1 MAKFNITYHLA
12 TSPPHSLSRAAGL
25 HPVDATLPRHR
36 AFAFQSQSFLNHCII
51 VLALLVLVAF
61 CVPAHS
67 SGQSLNEKKIV
78 QNIDV
83 IVVGAGIA
91 GISAA
96 AELQKQGKSVLVL
109 EARDRLGG
117 RTWSVRHKSVL
128 LEMGASWLHGLENNP
143 LAQFARNKGLKLL
156 APTDWDHNVS
166 YDEAGDVIEDIAEV
180 RERWLGVIDQYAE
193 RYQSAE
199 PDASLQM
206 LMDDAQK
213 TGDLSFVSD
222 QLHRAFINS
231 VYEQEWAA
239 DSAALSVQA
248 LDDGEEYLG
257 EDAMLR
263 QGFVEIL
270 SILAKDLA
278 IELNQAV
285 TSIDYSSLGDNSK
298 VVVTSRLKK
307 WTADKVLITVPL
319 GVLQAGNIK
328 FTPEL
333 PVKKQQAMTHIG
345 MGVLNKVWLEFP
357 EVFWGDVSS
366 INFVSE
372 DKGRFS
378 EWLSLAQDFGKPYLL
393 AFNAAE
399 FGQKL
404 EAFSDAE
411 IIEDAMLVLRSAYG
425 DDVPEPTSYLISR
438 WHSDP
443 YSRGSYSFLRQG
455 GRPEHREDL
464 ADTVADKLF
473 FAGEATSTRFPATVH
488 GAYMSGLRE
497 AKKILE
503 LSSSAGLRSSPES
516 LQNKAESKI
525 TADKDLVEDEIGN
538 TKLKVNINS
547 TVQKEGS
554 DVIGTPTEDGG
565 R

>member
-1 MAKFNITYHLA
+1 M
-12 TSPPHSLSRAAGL
+12 
-25 HPVDATLPRHR
+25 
-36 AFAFQSQSFLNHCII
+36 
-51 VLALLVLVAF
+51 VLVTF

-67 SGQSLNEKKIV
+67 SEQSLSEKEIV
-78 QNIDV
+78 QSIDV
-83 IVVGAGIA
+83 IVVGAGVA

-143 LAQFARNKGLKLL
+143 LVPLARKEGLSLL
-156 APTDWDHNVS
+156 APTDWNHNVS
-166 YDEAGDVIEDIAEV
+166 YDDAGEVIEDIAEL
-180 RERWLGVIDQYAE
+180 RDRWLGVIDQYAQ
-193 RYQSAE
+193 RYQSTE
-199 PDASLQM
+199 PNASLQM

-222 QLHRAFINS
+222 QLHQAFINS
-231 VYEQEWAA
+231 MYEQEWAA
-239 DSAALSVQA
+239 DAAALSVQA
-248 LDDGEEYLG
+248 LDDGEEYQG
-257 EDAMLR
+257 QDVMLR
-263 QGFVEIL
+263 QGFGEIL
-270 SILAKDLA
+270 SILSKGLT
-278 IELNQAV
+278 IELNQAI
-285 TSIDYSSLGDNSK
+285 TSIDYSSSNVNSK
-298 VVVTSRLKK
+298 VVVKSRLKR
-307 WTADKVLITVPL
+307 WVADKVLVTVPL
-319 GVLQAGNIK
+319 GVLQSGDIK
-328 FTPEL
+328 FIPEL
-333 PVKKQQAMTHIG
+333 PTKKQQAMAHIG

-357 EVFWGDVSS
+357 EVFWDDVSS
-366 INFVSE
+366 INFVGE

-378 EWLSLAQDFGKPYLL
+378 EWLSLAQDFGRPYLL

-455 GRPEHREDL
+455 GRPEHRKDL
-464 ADTVADKLF
+464 ADTVAEKLF

-497 AKKILE
+497 AKKMLE
-503 LSSSAGLRSSPES
+503 RSNGAEARIPAEN
-516 LQNKAESKI
+516 LQDKAASH
-525 TADKDLVEDEIGN
+525 TAVAKDFVEDKAGDKN
-538 TKLKVNINS
+538 
-547 TVQKEGS
+547 
-554 DVIGTPTEDGG
+554 
-565 R
+565 